1 VLGQANAIEPE
12 ADGLFDKIFR
22 PKTAVPA
29 AAGGMY
35 VKV

>member
-1 VLGQANAIEPE
+1 VFGQANASKPKT
-12 ADGLFDKIFR
+12 DGLFDKLFR
-22 PKTAVPA
+22 TKTAVAA